1 MPVITKTF
9 NYEGG
14 VRIAEIP
21 RGTTLLT
28 MHLYGG
34 AGGGGGKDRNDGG
47 IGSAGHYVTKT
58 DLDMTSF
65 AGVKNISVSVGG
77 GGQGGTSAVGA
88 EGGGNGKSITGYSG
102 GQGGASGTGDVS
114 GSGGGGGGA
123 TAVTI
128 FSDGSAVTQSVIA
141 VAGGGAGGGGAGRLS
156 SGGTGTNSNSATART
171 PGTLGENGAHHNGSG
186 PGAGAG
192 GGGADGGKGGS
203 GDTGDI
209 GAFGGRAG
217 SNTVPSS
224 GSAED
229 GSGVTPGGT
238 TSGYYQTGVAVG
250 GASQTNG
257 GDGLAVLIFTIEG
270 GTNFKT
276 GGDYKTIDRI
286 YAKVSGAW
294 KDIVAGYV
302 KVSGVWK
309 TIFQG
314 DIIFTINYALFG
326 DATGNATSGTPGED
340 GAPNETVDNID
351 SGANDDGRVITE
363 PAVRQEWATA
373 DGTAPDYD
381 GVYRGYTYRNG
392 GKQDTSNPRVICSYF
407 HEKGEMDPRHL
418 KDDYDFTLKYLSDAT
433 KIGYWFWAIPLTN
446 YMHRHEF
453 SQNWWPR
460 LVTDTTRLFAT
471 ERAKDISYKM
481 GGRKKGSIFGKVVR
495 LIGEP
500 LCAIIGTVIRL
511 FAGSKYDAM
520 LKGYKN

>member
-47 IGSAGHYVTKT
+47 VGSAGHYVTKT

-65 AGVKNISVSVGG
+65 AGVKNISVTVGG
-77 GGQGGTSAVGA
+77 GGEGGTSAVGA
-88 EGGGNGKSITGYSG
+88 EGGANGKSITGYSG

-123 TAVTI
+123 TVVTI

-156 SGGTGTNSNSATART
+156 SGGTGTNSNVATART

-276 GGDYKTIDRI
+276 GGEYKTIDRI

-294 KDIVAGYV
+294 KNIVAGYV

-314 DIIFTINYALFG
+314 DIIFTINYSLFG

-340 GAPNETVDNID
+340 GTPNETVDTID
-351 SGANDDGRVITE
+351 SGSDDDGRVITE
-363 PAVRQEWATA
+363 PAVKQEWATA
-373 DGTAPDYD
+373 DAGTE
-381 GVYRGYTYRNG
+381 VYTGYTYKCG
-392 GKQDTSNPRVICSYF
+392 GKQDTSNPRVICTYF
-407 HEKGEMDPRHL
+407 YQQGDIDLNDLEC
-418 KDDYDFTLKYLSDAT
+418 DYRWTQQNVSDEV
-433 KIGYWFWAIPLTN
+433 KIGYWLWAIPLVE
-446 YMHRHEF
+446 YMEKHKDSKNIWHKF
-453 SQNWWPR
+453 VIN
-460 LVTDTTRLFAT
+460 TTKLFAKQ
-471 ERAKDISYKM
+471 RAIEISYKI
-481 GGRKKGSIFGKVVR
+481 GGRKKGSLFGKLVR
-495 LIGEP
+495 LVGEP
-500 LCAIIGTVIRL
+500 LCAVLGTAIRP

>member
-9 NYEGG
+9 NFEGG

-65 AGVKNISVSVGG
+65 AGVKNISVTVGG

-88 EGGGNGKSITGYSG
+88 EGGTNGKSITGFSG
-102 GQGGASGTGDVS
+102 GQGGASGVGDVS

-123 TAVTI
+123 TVVTI

-156 SGGTGTNSNSATART
+156 SGGTGTNNNVATDRT

-238 TSGYYQTGVAVG
+238 TSGFYQTGIAVG
-250 GASQTNG
+250 GASQKNG

-276 GGDYKTIDRI
+276 GGVYKTIDRI
-286 YAKVSGAW
+286 YAKVSGTW

-314 DIIFTINYALFG
+314 DIIFTINYSLFG

-340 GAPNETVDNID
+340 GTPDETVDNID
-351 SGANDDGRVITE
+351 SGDDNDGRVISR
-363 PAVRQEWATA
+363 PAVKEEWSTA
-373 DGTAPDYD
+373 DGPEN
-381 GVYRGYTYRNG
+381 VYTGYTYRCG
-392 GKQDTSNPRVICSYF
+392 GKQDTESPRVICTYF
-407 HEKGEMDPRHL
+407 YQQGEIDL
-418 KDDYDFTLKYLSDAT
+418 NDLECDYRWTQQNVSDAV
-433 KIGYWFWAIPLTN
+433 KIGYWLWAIPLVQ
-446 YMHRHEF
+446 YMEKHKDSKNIWHKF
-453 SQNWWPR
+453 VIS
-460 LVTDTTRLFAT
+460 TTKLFAKH
-471 ERAKDISYKM
+471 RAIEISYKI
-481 GGRKKGSIFGKVVR
+481 GGRKKGSLFGKLVR
-495 LIGEP
+495 LVGEP
-500 LCAIIGTVIRL
+500 LCAVLGTVIRP
-511 FAGSKYDAM
+511 FVGSKYDAM